1 MTSPTRRDSIGFS
14 NRPKTRGE
22 SPFKTNREALVANAQ
37 QIAKIRKMS
46 RRALTRQVVG
56 PFKKYRDESSL
67 TDTQRAIH
75 RAKVEIWLE
84 GCTPSLTSPSSSQH
98 LYKNEDEETLSA
110 NKKL

>member
-1 MTSPTRRDSIGFS
+1 MTSPTRRDPIGFS
-14 NRPKTRGE
+14 NRPKTRGA
-22 SPFKTNREALVANAQ
+22 SPYKTNREALVANAQ

-67 TDTQRAIH
+67 TDKQRAIH

-84 GCTPSLTSPSSSQH
+84 GCTPSLTAPSSQR
-98 LYKNEDEETLSA
+98 LYKNGDEETLSA
-110 NKKL
+110 NKKS